1 MVDDNPWLARR
12 VLGFAHRGGALEH
25 PENTLYAFRAGLA
38 AGTTGLELDVHA
50 TADGELVVCHDRTV
64 DRTTD
69 GTGEIAAL
77 SLAEVRSLD
86 AAAHF
91 VPGIG
96 TLPEAEPADWS
107 LAGVAHGAKTVDD
120 LDPEELRIPTLREVL
135 ATFPDV
141 VLNMEIKDGPP
152 RVPAYTDTLASLLTE
167 FGRADDVIVAG
178 FEDTYLAEFRRRA
191 SGIHTGMGSREVA
204 AFRRSGEPP
213 VPGPR
218 GARPVV
224 LQLPP
229 TYGDRPLVT
238 QELVAGAHTAGYA
251 VHVWTIDD
259 PDLMAHLVELGVD
272 GIMSDRPSVL
282 ADTLDRLGVAW
293 AGLRAAER

>member
-12 VLGFAHRGGALEH
+12 VLGFAHRGGAIEY

-38 AGTTGLELDVHA
+38 AGARALELDVHA

-69 GTGEIAAL
+69 GTGELAEL
-77 SLAEVRSLD
+77 SLAEVQSLD

-91 VPGIG
+91 VPGVG
-96 TLPEAEPADWS
+96 TLPEGEPADWP
-107 LAGVAHGAKTVDD
+107 LAGIAHGVNTVEGVA
-120 LDPEELRIPTLREVL
+120 PEELRIPTLREVL

-152 RVPAYTDTLASLLTE
+152 RVPTYTDALATLLTE
-167 FGRADDVIVAG
+167 FGRDDDVIVAG
-178 FEDTYLAEFRRRA
+178 FEDAYLADFRRRA
-191 SGIHTGMGSREVA
+191 SGVHTGMGSREVA

-218 GARPVV
+218 GARPVA

-259 PDLMAHLVELGVD
+259 ADLMAHLVELGVD

-282 ADTLDRLGVAW
+282 ADTLDHLGVAW
-293 AGLRAAER
+293 PGLRAAER